1 MESFSKD
8 MLKVLGSSGNKN
20 KYYVY
25 RLIDPRNYLTF
36 YVGKGCGNRVFQ
48 HIKDARKLLSQDE
61 DEISLKIAVINEI
74 HAQGKE
80 VLCVIHRWG
89 LTEDT
94 AYEVEAAVIDCYQGL
109 TNIIRGHSSDREVV
123 SVEDFEKI
131 MTAPVYTEPSEDY
144 IIIKTYPN
152 MVSSLGLYE
161 ATRQAWRADINKACN
176 YKYVLSVVY
185 GIVKEVYEVS
195 KWYTVKGTNRIA
207 FEGEPTSN
215 KDMVSLKGKMI
226 PDYYRKKGIA
236 NPFLYKKK

>member
-1 MESFSKD
+1 MESFSKG
-8 MLKVLGSSGNKN
+8 MLKALGSLGNK

-25 RLIDPRNYLTF
+25 RLIDPRNYITF

-48 HIKDARKLLSQDE
+48 HIKDASKLLSKDE
-61 DEISLKIAVINEI
+61 DEISLKTAVINEI

-94 AYEVEAAVIDCYQGL
+94 AYEVEAAVIDCYPGL
-109 TNIIRGHSSDREVV
+109 TNIIRGHSSDRGVV
-123 SVEDFEKI
+123 SVECFEKI
-131 MTAPVYTEPSEDY
+131 MTAPVYEEPSKDY

-152 MVSSLGLYE
+152 MVNSLGLYE
-161 ATRQAWRADINKACN
+161 ATRQAWRADINKACK

-195 KWYTVKGTNRIA
+195 SWYTVKGTNRIA
-207 FEGEPTSN
+207 FEGEPT
-215 KDMVSLKGKMI
+215 KDPDMVSLKGKMI
-226 PDYYRKKGIA
+226 PAYYRRRGNA
-236 NPFLYKKK
+236 NPFLYKK